1 MVGRVARLLAPIA
14 IIAVAVAVYLIVHA
28 TVDKNHHTVSHHHSA
43 HVQGRHH
50 HHKRHS
56 SKPKF
61 YVVKPGDTLSG
72 IAVRVHI
79 PLTRLEALNPNVSA
93 NALQTGQRLRLRR

>member
-28 TVDKNHHTVSHHHSA
+28 TVASKHHTVSQHHSA
-43 HVQGRHH
+43 HVSGRHH
-50 HHKRHS
+50 HHKRRHH
-56 SKPKF
+56 KTTF
-61 YVVKPGDTLSG
+61 YVVKAGDTLGG
-72 IAVRVHI
+72 IAVKTHI
-79 PLTRLEALNPNVSA
+79 PLPRLEALNPNVSP